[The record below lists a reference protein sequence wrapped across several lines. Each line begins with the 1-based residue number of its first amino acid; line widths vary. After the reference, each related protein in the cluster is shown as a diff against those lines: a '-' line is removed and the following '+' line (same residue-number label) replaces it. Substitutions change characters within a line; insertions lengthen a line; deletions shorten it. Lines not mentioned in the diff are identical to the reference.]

1 MVHNHPSGDPSP
13 SRDDI
18 AMTKAI
24 VEAGRHLGLAVHDH
38 VIIGKTGHASFRAL
52 GLL

>member
-1 MVHNHPSGDPSP
+1 MMHNHPSGDPSP

-18 AMTKAI
+18 AITNEI
-24 VEAGRHLGLAVHDH
+24 VEGGKRLGIRVHDH
-38 VIIGKTGHASFRAL
+38 LVIGSTGHASFKSM